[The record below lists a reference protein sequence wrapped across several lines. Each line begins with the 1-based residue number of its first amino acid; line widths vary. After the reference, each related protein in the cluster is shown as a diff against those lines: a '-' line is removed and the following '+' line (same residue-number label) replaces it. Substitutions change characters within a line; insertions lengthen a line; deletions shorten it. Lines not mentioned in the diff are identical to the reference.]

1 MNNNTRHR
9 KYVGIMIH
17 VAYIVLP
24 AKAPTVVS
32 GNSCRWQPVFASTSR
47 RLTYLI
53 GRVFFGATRFDQ
65 VLELFTEHVDDDEY
79 KTICGGRGELILVKV
94 R

>member
-1 MNNNTRHR
+1 MM
-9 KYVGIMIH
+9 VH

-32 GNSCRWQPVFASTSR
+32 GNSCRWQPVFASTNR

-65 VLELFTEHVDDDEY
+65 VVELVTENVDDDEY
-79 KTICGGRGELILVKV
+79 KTIRGPRGEPILVRV